1 VGFTE
6 NNAAATR
13 LNTVAEW
20 AGYLGVAP
28 FVLCLAAL
36 LPDPSAR
43 ERLR

>member
-20 AGYLGVAP
+20 AGYLGVVP
-28 FVLCLAAL
+28 FVLCLAGVGLFAS
-36 LPDPSAR
+36 DAAG
-43 ERLR
+43 LR